1 MIDYEHI
8 YISLIISVVFFIMK
22 QFMYRECPIKDQN
35 KLFFKESF
43 YLFCIV
49 LASLFIKDYYV
60 KVNLTDTEIFTG
72 DPSF

>member
-1 MIDYEHI
+1 
-8 YISLIISVVFFIMK
+8 
-22 QFMYRECPIKDQN
+22 MYRECPIKDQN

-60 KVNLTDTEIFTG
+60 KVNLTNTEIFTG